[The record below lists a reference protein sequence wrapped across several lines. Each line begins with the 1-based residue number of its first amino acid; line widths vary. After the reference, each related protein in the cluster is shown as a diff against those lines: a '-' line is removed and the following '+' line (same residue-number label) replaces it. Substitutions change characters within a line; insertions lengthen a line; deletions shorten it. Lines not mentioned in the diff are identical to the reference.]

1 MKLYAPAM
9 ALLFSLPVS
18 SIADKPKVNRP
29 MIAALEKSFESQLA
43 RLWPDDPVSVIGVP
57 QGLYI
62 NGYGAVFTSEVN
74 LAPAPGITPFHQTN
88 SKEDI
93 ERTHHKKVERL
104 PRLKEAMQNMLL
116 ASAASLDP
124 IPPDE
129 QVALGISLYYWYWED
144 TAGLPA
150 QIVMHAS
157 KRILVQVKSGLAPK
171 SALASAISVQE
182 F

>member
-1 MKLYAPAM
+1 MKLYALAV
-9 ALLFSLPVS
+9 ALSLSLPVG

-29 MIAALEKSFESQLA
+29 MIAALEKSFENQLA
-43 RLWPDDPVSVIGVP
+43 KLWPDDPVSVIGVP

-62 NGYGAVFTSEVN
+62 NGYGAVFTAQVN

-88 SKEDI
+88 TKEDVA
-93 ERTHHKKVERL
+93 RTHHKKLERL
-104 PRLKEAMQNMLL
+104 PRLREAMQDMLL

-124 IPPDE
+124 VPADE
-129 QVALGISLYYWYWED
+129 QVALGISLYNWYWED

-150 QIVMHAS
+150 QIVMHAP
-157 KRILVQVKSGLAPK
+157 KRVLVQVKSGLANK